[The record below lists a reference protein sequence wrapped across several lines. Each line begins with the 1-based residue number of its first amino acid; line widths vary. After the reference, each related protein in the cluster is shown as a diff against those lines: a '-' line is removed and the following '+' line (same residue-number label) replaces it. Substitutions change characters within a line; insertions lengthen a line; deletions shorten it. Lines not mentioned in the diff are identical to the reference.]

1 MESITLPV
9 DELKAAITGLGKVI
23 GPRPSLAILGNI
35 KVERTADGW
44 IALTSTDLDRF
55 VTLRLEHPAA
65 GPPATILLPYDQ
77 LAQVVKNCGRDE
89 TIEVEASPETSII
102 RFPLGNEFGE
112 SKLAFVPPEEFPV
125 TPRLQAEAISL
136 PAALRES
143 ILEAMDCASADATR
157 HVLNGAFIDTRQ
169 PKAHYIVG
177 TDGKHLY
184 SANSFSLPL
193 KRSLIIPS
201 RKFLGW
207 KEFNSDGEWQLKA
220 NDTHVQLSSRRWRF
234 ITKQIEGNYPD
245 WRVTIPDPNA
255 AKTHITIA
263 PARLDTLIRLIQ
275 RMPCHGAERHRTLGL
290 EWKDGQFLLL
300 GKDSYAEPWLRVPV
314 PNVQAA
320 GPEITIFVNRKLL
333 IKALHYGL
341 NTISLMQQDAP
352 LRFHCQGRQMILMPL
367 RAVEA
372 IQQRSAQPAPAAPAS
387 QPPSRP
393 VPPTPPAPAT
403 KPMITPPTPEGPTPT
418 GSIATLEEAIDLT
431 LQIRDKLTDG
441 FNQLR
446 DLSLKLKSIHR
457 EQKSSVREFST
468 LRSTLRS
475 LQGLKL

>member
-1 MESITLPV
+1 MSAQ
-9 DELKAAITGLGKVI
+9 AAIKGLGKVI

-35 KVERTADGW
+35 KVELTADGW

-77 LAQVVKNCGRDE
+77 LAQVVKNCDRGE
-89 TIEVEASPETSII
+89 TIEVEASPEASII

-112 SKLAFVPPEEFPV
+112 SKPAFVVPDEFPV
-125 TPRLQAEAISL
+125 IPRLQAEDIPL

-143 ILEAMDCASADATR
+143 ILEAMDCASVDATR
-157 HVLNGAFIDTRQ
+157 YVLNGAFIDTRQ

-201 RKFLGW
+201 HKFLGW

-220 NDTHVQLSSRRWRF
+220 NDKHVQLSSRRWRF

-245 WRVTIPDPNA
+245 WRVTVPHPSV

-263 PARLDTLIRLIQ
+263 PAKLDSLTRLIK
-275 RMPCHGAERHRTLGL
+275 RMPCHDAERHRTLGL

-300 GKDSYAEPWLRVPV
+300 GKDSHDEPWLRVPV
-314 PNVQAA
+314 PDVQGT
-320 GPEITIFVNRKLL
+320 GPDVTIFLDRLFLL
-333 IKALHYGL
+333 KTPHYGL
-341 NTISLMQQDAP
+341 NTISLMDQIAP
-352 LRFHCQGRQMILMPL
+352 LRFHSKGR
-367 RAVEA
+367 
-372 IQQRSAQPAPAAPAS
+372 
-387 QPPSRP
+387 
-393 VPPTPPAPAT
+393 
-403 KPMITPPTPEGPTPT
+403 
-418 GSIATLEEAIDLT
+418 
-431 LQIRDKLTDG
+431 
-441 FNQLR
+441 
-446 DLSLKLKSIHR
+446 
-457 EQKSSVREFST
+457 
-468 LRSTLRS
+468 
-475 LQGLKL
+475 